1 MVAELRDRAAAWSS
15 AVLSETKHAM
25 NICSYLKSL
34 CVISIVASS
43 LLAQTAATNN
53 VSVKNT
59 PAKNAPTKNVSAKNT
74 PTKNVQVTAVEGE
87 SWLKHLHKSLD
98 QTSMGTTWLSGPVAP
113 MPAEEPTRW
122 QLGLSPDFA
131 SRTGTLHG
139 SDLYRLDCQGCHGAS
154 GLGAPPEINSVL
166 DPVRATSY
174 AATMQRMKKVGM
186 NMSPAEAAKLVKQSQ
201 AALLQRLH
209 NGGQNMPPFHYLSEV
224 EIRSLVAYLQQ
235 LAGISGAE
243 KKQIAIKE
251 SPLRVGEH
259 VVKSTCHICHSA
271 VGPNPSADQLL
282 KTAIPPLSTLTWR
295 TSLPQFVRKVTA
307 GAPIMMGTPPHPYRG
322 RMPVFGHLT
331 QEDAADAYLYLTLYP
346 PHQ

>member
-1 MVAELRDRAAAWSS
+1 MD
-15 AVLSETKHAM
+15 M
-25 NICSYLKSL
+25 CSYLKSL
-34 CVISIVASS
+34 CVVSILTSS
-43 LLAQTAATNN
+43 LFAQTAVT
-53 VSVKNT
+53 KNA
-59 PAKNAPTKNVSAKNT
+59 PVKNAPTKNVSAKNVST
-74 PTKNVQVTAVEGE
+74 RNVPVAAVEGE

-98 QTSMGTTWLSGPVAP
+98 QTNMGTTWLSGPVAP
-113 MPAEEPTRW
+113 MPGEEPARW

-131 SRTGTLHG
+131 SQPVTVRG

-174 AATMQRMKKVGM
+174 AATMERMKKVGM
-186 NMSPAEAAKLVKQSQ
+186 NMTPAEAAKLVKQSQ

-209 NGGQNMPPFHYLSEV
+209 NGGQNMPPFHYLSEI

-295 TSLPQFVRKVTA
+295 TSLPQFVRKVTV

-322 RMPVFGHLT
+322 RMPVFGYLT
-331 QEDAADAYLYLTLYP
+331 QEEAADAYLYLTLYP